1 MPKIAAIVEEL
12 AAFKDVAGCALV
24 ETSTGMVWHFAGQ
37 LPDLERIAEAAVE
50 FWRIQQRLSSQL
62 VALGALRSVAC
73 SFSNRV
79 VALFPCCEEP
89 SLVLVCIAAKGH
101 IAWDEWS
108 VKVAHLRQALAAQRS
123 AAAYRSPQKTG

>member
-12 AAFKDVAGCALV
+12 AAFEDIDGCALV

-37 LPDLERIAEAAVE
+37 LPEMERIAEAAVE
-50 FWRIQQRLSSQL
+50 FWRIQQRLSSHL
-62 VALGALRSVAC
+62 VALGELRSVAC

-89 SLVLVCIAAKGH
+89 SLVLVCVAAKGR

-108 VKVAHLRQALAAQRS
+108 VLVADLRKALATKRG
-123 AAAYRSPQKTG
+123 TTTN